1 MLMLSIH
8 ILLHYTQ
15 LTLPSISL
23 LVAVIPLIIVFYM
36 KRVDGISFSAPY
48 SWNIFQLTFKL
59 DAVISLIQC
68 LQTTLCSYVTVF
80 SYLHS
85 SFWHCSL
92 LAVYHFQHFFPIH
105 LLFCHSVSYL
115 L

>member
-36 KRVDGISFSAPY
+36 KKVDGISFSAPY
-48 SWNIFQLTFKL
+48 SWNIFNLHLNLMQL
-59 DAVISLIQC
+59 
-68 LQTTLCSYVTVF
+68 
-80 SYLHS
+80 
-85 SFWHCSL
+85 
-92 LAVYHFQHFFPIH
+92 
-105 LLFCHSVSYL
+105 SV
-115 L
+115 